1 MRVGHVVMVFQV
13 IVPIFFL
20 LALGY
25 SSVKLKL
32 LNQEQVKAV
41 GAFVLKIALPA
52 LLLQSLAARD
62 LHEIWLPE
70 FFIIYT
76 LATLIL
82 FISAFFVVTHYFKN
96 NRIHAS
102 ILSLGASMSN
112 TGLIGTAVLSLLMGH
127 KAMTYISLVVIVEC
141 VLLIPAVLLLIQLST
156 QESVSIGKMVKE
168 VFLTLLTSPIF
179 MSVLIGI
186 SLSFLD
192 LQIPHLIDQSLALL
206 GQAASPLALFS
217 IGGGIVGMSLKYI
230 NVQSFYLVASNN
242 LLMPLLVFLGLSYVT
257 DASDEMIFAG
267 TVIAALPMPTIF
279 GMLGQAYGANDKAMT
294 PLLISTIFGF
304 AVTSLIIAM
313 W

>member
-1 MRVGHVVMVFQV
+1 M
-13 IVPIFFL
+13 
-20 LALGY
+20 
-25 SSVKLKL
+25 
-32 LNQEQVKAV
+32 
-41 GAFVLKIALPA
+41 
-52 LLLQSLAARD
+52 
-62 LHEIWLPE
+62 
-70 FFIIYT
+70 
-76 LATLIL
+76 
-82 FISAFFVVTHYFKN
+82 VTHYFKN

-242 LLMPLLVFLGLSYVT
+242 LLMPLLVFLGLSYLT

>member
-1 MRVGHVVMVFQV
+1 MVT
-13 IVPIFFL
+13 
-20 LALGY
+20 Y
-25 SSVKLKL
+25 
-32 LNQEQVKAV
+32 
-41 GAFVLKIALPA
+41 
-52 LLLQSLAARD
+52 
-62 LHEIWLPE
+62 
-70 FFIIYT
+70 
-76 LATLIL
+76 
-82 FISAFFVVTHYFKN
+82 YFKN

-206 GQAASPLALFS
+206 GQAASRDVIKIYQCTKFLF
-217 IGGGIVGMSLKYI
+217 GR
-230 NVQSFYLVASNN
+230 F
-242 LLMPLLVFLGLSYVT
+242 
-257 DASDEMIFAG
+257 E
-267 TVIAALPMPTIF
+267 
-279 GMLGQAYGANDKAMT
+279 
-294 PLLISTIFGF
+294 
-304 AVTSLIIAM
+304 
-313 W
+313 